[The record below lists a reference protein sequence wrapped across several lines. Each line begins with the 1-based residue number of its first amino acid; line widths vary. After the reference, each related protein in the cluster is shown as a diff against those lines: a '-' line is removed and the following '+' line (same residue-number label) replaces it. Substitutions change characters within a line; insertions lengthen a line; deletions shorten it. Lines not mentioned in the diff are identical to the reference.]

1 MFEEV
6 LLEQNPFWEEP
17 LTIKENLIVRRKLK
31 TVTSALDL
39 RQIIVITGIRRSGK
53 STLLKKSLNYLIN
66 TKKINPKNILYL
78 NLNPHILKSTK
89 MIPNI

>member
-53 STLLKKSLNYLIN
+53 STLLK
-66 TKKINPKNILYL
+66 PK
-78 NLNPHILKSTK
+78 LKWK
-89 MIPNI
+89 N